1 LQASINALK
10 KQVLGLKKDV
20 RNANK
25 RADALGK
32 LSSRRGTAIA
42 RFVSGWDKKAQS
54 AAAKTAKPK
63 KKS

>member
-1 LQASINALK
+1 MRTSIQALK
-10 KQVLGLKKDV
+10 KEILGLKKDV
-20 RNANK
+20 RSANK

-32 LSSRRGTAIA
+32 LSAKRGAAVA

-54 AAAKTAKPK
+54 AAGKTAKPK